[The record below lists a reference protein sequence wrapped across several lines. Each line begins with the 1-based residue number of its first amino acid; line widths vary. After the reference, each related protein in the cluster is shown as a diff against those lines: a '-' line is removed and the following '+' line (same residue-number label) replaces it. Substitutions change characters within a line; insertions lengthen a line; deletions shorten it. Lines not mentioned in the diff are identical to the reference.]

1 MQISLQTR
9 LQTFVSSFLF
19 RYENVAGV
27 TLAIIAT
34 FVAGYHFLGALRDQ
48 STGTASQDWILQN
61 RLSSPLPSSSI
72 VILDIDERSL
82 ATLAAQYGRWPWPR
96 EVLAEGLER
105 VLADDPE
112 SVVFNILISDP
123 DLKNPDGDAL
133 LDYVASSSSKVV
145 FPMIRLDP
153 QNDAQSQLK
162 IATLPGARPGEN
174 AEAARTIAAV
184 LPGLPGMQTRMGLAN
199 NAPDGD
205 GIVRRYG
212 FDRAVDGWSIP
223 SLVSATLGASGRDVA
238 AIPESYWINWR
249 NKQGRY
255 QRISYSDFYQAKKG
269 EISLRG
275 KYVIIGASAPGI
287 AQVVPTAV
295 EQLQD
300 SNEIIATALDDALN
314 KTWLRTNPAW
324 FDFFLSILAAWGL
337 VWARAAGV
345 RDELIDRIFF
355 LTQTALGGVCLLL
368 VSYANILFDASA
380 PMGILAGVFSAI
392 LISNSLGKRWG
403 SAYLGYREQIDRA
416 STDFVVVGLH
426 AVVEPDTAKYD
437 DAKRKLFGLFGWR
450 YVIRL
455 EDVVDKRSIVGDS
468 LAAITFFCA
477 PMTSAISE
485 QLAQLNT
492 PDNDKLI
499 VAVRFSSPTGWAPS
513 DRRFR
518 SEVTQRV
525 LEVSRRLLEKNESSL
540 SDRTWSA

>member
-19 RYENVAGV
+19 RYENVAGI

-34 FVAGYHFLGALRDQ
+34 FVAGYHFLDALSDQ

-61 RLSSPLPSSSI
+61 RLSSPVPSSSI

-82 ATLAAQYGRWPWPR
+82 AILAAQHGRWPWSR

-105 VLADDPE
+105 ILADEPE
-112 SVVFNILISDP
+112 GVIFNVLISDP

-133 LDYVASSSSKVV
+133 LDYVASSSSKAV

-162 IATLPGARPGEN
+162 IATLPGTRPGAN
-174 AEAARTIAAV
+174 AEAGRTIAAV
-184 LPGLPGMQTRMGLAN
+184 LPGLPGMQTRLGLAN
-199 NAPDGD
+199 NDPDGD
-205 GIVRRYG
+205 GIVRRYR
-212 FDRAVDGWSIP
+212 FDPTVDGWSIP
-223 SLVSATLGASGRDVA
+223 SLVSATLNVTGRDVA

-249 NKQGRY
+249 NKQGVY

-269 EISLRG
+269 KISLRG

-324 FDFFLSILAAWGL
+324 FDLVLSILAAWGL
-337 VWARAAGV
+337 VWARAAGI

-403 SAYLGYREQIDRA
+403 SAYLGYREQIDKA
-416 STDFVVVGLH
+416 ATDFVVVGLH
-426 AVVEPDTAKYD
+426 AVSGPDTAKYD
-437 DAKRKLFGLFGWR
+437 ATKRTLLALFGWR

-477 PMTSAISE
+477 PATAEIRA
-485 QLAQLNT
+485 QLAQLAT
-492 PDNDKLI
+492 PDNDKLV
-499 VAVRFSSPTGWAPS
+499 VAVGFSSPTGWAPS

-525 LEVSRRLLEKNESSL
+525 LEVSRRLLEKNES
-540 SDRTWSA
+540 